1 MQRTIL
7 SVIAIGLLLG
17 CTAAAEKEA
26 ERLSMACQLSKCDC
40 ISNTFLFADTEPV
53 QWKPDGA
60 AYCRDGYHLRRL
72 EAAPTK
78 PM

>member
-1 MQRTIL
+1 
-7 SVIAIGLLLG
+7 
-17 CTAAAEKEA
+17 
-26 ERLSMACQLSKCDC
+26 MACQLSKCDC

-72 EAAPTK
+72 ESAPTK